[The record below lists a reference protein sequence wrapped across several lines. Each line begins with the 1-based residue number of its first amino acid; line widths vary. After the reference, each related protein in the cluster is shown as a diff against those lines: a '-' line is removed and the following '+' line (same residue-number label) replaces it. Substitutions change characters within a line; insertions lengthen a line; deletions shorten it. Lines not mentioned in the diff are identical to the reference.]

1 MDNIEHREHIT
12 ETLNTEVR
20 ESCAVAVCGGG
31 IAGIAAALAAARGG
45 RDVLLIERE
54 FALGGLAT
62 LGLVT
67 YYLPICDG
75 CGRQVVYGIGE
86 ELLRLAIKHGCE
98 CARPDPWLDG
108 GTEEEL
114 KKTRFKAGYNGPL
127 FMLEAERLLTETG
140 VRILYGTSV
149 CSVVTNGGRIEA
161 LIVENRGGRSAI
173 RVSGSVVDATGDAT
187 IAAMCGAETAVY
199 SRGNTLSGW
208 YYFINSHER
217 RCLMY
222 GGAEITDE
230 QLAAGKKQP
239 KLLSERRFWGLD
251 GYEISEMV
259 QMSHDATYRDWA
271 KKHASDP
278 SYLPDVLAT
287 IPQLR
292 MTRRI
297 CGHATPDLCEVHAE
311 DSIGLISSWRTRGP
325 IYELPFGCIVA
336 RGCRN
341 LLAAGRDISV
351 TERMWDIT
359 RVIPPCA
366 VTGESAGTAAAMF
379 DDFAVIDDSMTAAL
393 QAEIRKG
400 GSKLHREEL

>member
-1 MDNIEHREHIT
+1 MDLGDKIN
-12 ETLNTEVR
+12 ETLTTEVR
-20 ESCAVAVCGGG
+20 ESCTVAVCGGG
-31 IAGIAAALAAARGG
+31 IAGIAAALAAARHGS
-45 RDVLLIERE
+45 DVLLIERE

-75 CGRQVVYGIGE
+75 CGKQVVYGIGE
-86 ELLRLAIKHGCE
+86 ELLRLAVKHGCE

-108 GTEEEL
+108 GTDEEL

-127 FMLEAERLLTETG
+127 FMLEAERLLLAEG

-149 CSVVTNGGRIEA
+149 CAVVIDGGRISA
-161 LIVENRGGRSAI
+161 LIVEGRGGRSAI
-173 RVSGSVVDATGDAT
+173 RVSGNVVDATGDAV
-187 IAAMCGAETAVY
+187 IAEMCGAETALY
-199 SRGNTLSGW
+199 SRGNTLTGW

-239 KLLSERRFWGLD
+239 KLLSERRFVGID
-251 GYEISEMV
+251 GYEISEMI

-271 KKHASDP
+271 KKHEADP

-297 CGHATPDLCEVHAE
+297 CGHATPDAEEVRTE
-311 DSIGLISSWRTRGP
+311 DSIGLISSWRSRGP
-325 IYELPFGCIVA
+325 IFELPFGCIVA

-351 TERMWDIT
+351 TERMWDLT

-366 VTGESAGTAAAMF
+366 VTGEAAGTAAAMF
-379 DDFAVIDDSMTAAL
+379 NDLSAIDDSMISAL
-393 QAEIRKG
+393 QSEIRKG